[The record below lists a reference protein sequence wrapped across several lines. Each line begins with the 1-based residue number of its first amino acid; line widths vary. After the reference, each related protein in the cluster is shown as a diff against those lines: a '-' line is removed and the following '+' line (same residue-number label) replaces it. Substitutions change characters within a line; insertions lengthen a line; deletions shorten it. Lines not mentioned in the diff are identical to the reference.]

1 MAKQAKK
8 KSVFECESCGYESAK
23 WLGRCVKCASFNS
36 FFEREDIAASM
47 RYGSPAAA
55 ETSSKVYTLD
65 TIDSMSEERISTQ
78 IGELDR
84 VLSGGIVEGSLT
96 LVGGDPGVGKS
107 TLILQI
113 CQTIGAQG
121 RKILYVSGEESVSQ
135 IKLRADRL
143 NITTS
148 NLMVLSETNME
159 SILTAVNNAGPD
171 MLIIDSIQTVY
182 SQAISSSPGSVTQ
195 VREATAH
202 FMHLSKQKG
211 ISTIIVGHVTKE
223 GTIAGPKILE
233 HMVDTV
239 LYFEGEKQASYRLIR
254 AVKNRFGQTNEIG
267 VFEMASEGLV
277 EILNPSEYMLSGRPR
292 GVSGSVITC
301 AVSGSRPILAEVQAL
316 VTSTNFNMPRQN
328 VSGTDYNRVAM
339 LMAVLEKRA
348 GMNLGRCDSY
358 VNIAGGIK
366 IAEPAL
372 DAAIVAAIASN
383 YRNVPTPVNMAIFG
397 EVGLAGELR
406 AVNMAEARL
415 VESYKLGFSE
425 CILPKANFKGLK
437 KPKDMK
443 VYGVSNLSELLDI
456 ACAR

>member
-1 MAKQAKK
+1 MAKQ
-8 KSVFECESCGYESAK
+8 KSLFECTSCGYESAK
-23 WLGRCVKCASFNS
+23 WLGRCVKCGDFNS
-36 FFEREDIAASM
+36 FVEKEEIKGL
-47 RYGSPAAA
+47 RYGNTKGGKSGASLA
-55 ETSSKVYTLD
+55 EIYTLGNI
-65 TIDSMSEERISTQ
+65 TSMNEERISTK

-84 VLSGGIVEGSLT
+84 VLSGGIVEGSFI
-96 LVGGDPGVGKS
+96 LVGGDPGIGKS

-113 CQTIGAQG
+113 CQNIGAQG

-143 NITTS
+143 SINTP
-148 NLMVLSETNME
+148 NLMILAETNME
-159 SILTAVNNAGPD
+159 AILSAVDNVGCD

-182 SQAISSSPGSVTQ
+182 SGDLTSSPGSVTQ

-202 FMHLSKQKG
+202 LMHLSKQKG

-223 GTIAGPKILE
+223 GNIAGPKILE

-267 VFEMASEGLV
+267 VFEMAHEGLV
-277 EILNPSEYMLSGRPR
+277 EILNPSEYMLQGRPKD
-292 GVSGSVITC
+292 VSGSVITC
-301 AVSGSRPILAEVQAL
+301 AISGSRPILAEVQAL
-316 VTSTNFNMPRQN
+316 VTGTNFNMPRQN
-328 VSGTDYNRVAM
+328 VSGADYNRVAM

-366 IAEPAL
+366 ISEPAL
-372 DAAIVAAIASN
+372 DAAIIASIASS
-383 YRNVPTPVNMAIFG
+383 YRNIPVPADMVIFG

-406 AVNMAEARL
+406 AVNMTEARL
-415 VESYKLGFSE
+415 VESFKLGFTE
-425 CILPKANFKGLK
+425 CILPKANCKGLK

-443 VYGVSNLSELLDI
+443 IYGIVNLGELLDI
-456 ACAR
+456 ACGR

>member
-1 MAKQAKK
+1 MAKQKT
-8 KSVFECESCGYESAK
+8 VFECDSCGYESAK
-23 WLGRCVKCASFNS
+23 WLGRCVKCGAFNS
-36 FFEREDIAASM
+36 FFERQEATGA
-47 RYGSPAAA
+47 RYGSGSRK
-55 ETSSKVYTLD
+55 ETPGSAKVYTLD
-65 TIDSMSEERISTQ
+65 NIDSMSEERISTQ

-84 VLSGGIVEGSLT
+84 VLSGGIVEGSLI

-113 CQTIGAQG
+113 CQTIGSQG
-121 RKILYVSGEESVSQ
+121 KKILYVSGEESVGQ
-135 IKLRADRL
+135 IKLRAERL
-143 NITTS
+143 AITTP
-148 NLMVLSETNME
+148 NLMLLSETNME
-159 SILTAVNNAGPD
+159 AILSAVSSVEPD

-182 SQAISSSPGSVTQ
+182 AGALPSSPGSVTQ

-239 LYFEGEKQASYRLIR
+239 LYFEGEKQAAYRLIR

-267 VFEMASEGLV
+267 VFEMVSEGLK

-348 GMNLGRCDSY
+348 GMNLSRCDSY
-358 VNIAGGIK
+358 INIAGGIK

-383 YRNVPTPVNMAIFG
+383 YRNVPTAANMAIFG

-406 AVNMAEARL
+406 AVNMAEGRL
-415 VESYKLGFSE
+415 VESFKLGFSE
-425 CILPKANFKGLK
+425 CILPKANCKGLK

>member
-1 MAKQAKK
+1 MAKQ
-8 KSVFECESCGYESAK
+8 KSLFECTSCGYESAK
-23 WLGRCVKCASFNS
+23 WLGRCVKCGDFNS
-36 FFEREDIAASM
+36 FVEKEEIKGL
-47 RYGSPAAA
+47 RYGNTKGGKSS
-55 ETSSKVYTLD
+55 TSSAGIFTLNN
-65 TIDSMSEERISTQ
+65 INSMNEERISTK

-84 VLSGGIVEGSLT
+84 VLSGGIVEGSFI
-96 LVGGDPGVGKS
+96 LVGGDPGIGKS

-113 CQTIGAQG
+113 CQNIGDQG

-143 NITTS
+143 SINTP
-148 NLMVLSETNME
+148 NLMILAETNME
-159 SILTAVNNAGPD
+159 AILSAVDNVGCN

-182 SQAISSSPGSVTQ
+182 SGDLTSSPGSVTQ

-202 FMHLSKQKG
+202 LMHLSKQKG

-223 GTIAGPKILE
+223 GNIAGPKILE

-267 VFEMASEGLV
+267 VFEMAHEGLV
-277 EILNPSEYMLSGRPR
+277 EILNPSEYMLQGRPKD
-292 GVSGSVITC
+292 VSGSVITC
-301 AVSGSRPILAEVQAL
+301 AISGSRPILAEVQAL

-328 VSGTDYNRVAM
+328 VSGADYNRVAM

-366 IAEPAL
+366 ISEPAL
-372 DAAIVAAIASN
+372 DAAIIASIASS
-383 YRNVPTPVNMAIFG
+383 YRNIPVPADMAIFG

-406 AVNMAEARL
+406 AVNMTEARL
-415 VESYKLGFSE
+415 VESFKLGFTE
-425 CILPKANFKGLK
+425 CILPKANCKGLK

-443 VYGVSNLSELLDI
+443 IYGVVNLGELLDI
-456 ACAR
+456 ACGR

>member
-1 MAKQAKK
+1 MAKQ
-8 KSVFECESCGYESAK
+8 KSIFECTSCGYESAK
-23 WLGRCVKCASFNS
+23 WLGRCVKCADFNS
-36 FFEREDIAASM
+36 FVEKEEIKGL
-47 RYGSPAAA
+47 RYGNVKGAKSNTS
-55 ETSSKVYTLD
+55 TSSIYTLD
-65 TIDSMSEERISTQ
+65 NIDSMNEERISTK

-84 VLSGGIVEGSLT
+84 VLSGGIVEGSFI
-96 LVGGDPGVGKS
+96 LVGGDPGIGKS

-113 CQTIGAQG
+113 CQNVGGQG

-143 NITTS
+143 SINTS
-148 NLMVLSETNME
+148 NLMILAETNME
-159 SILTAVNNAGPD
+159 AILAAVENVGCD

-182 SQAISSSPGSVTQ
+182 SGDLSSSPGSVTQ

-202 FMHLSKQKG
+202 LMHLSKQKG

-223 GTIAGPKILE
+223 GNIAGPKILE

-267 VFEMASEGLV
+267 VFEMVNEGLR
-277 EILNPSEYMLSGRPR
+277 EILNPSEYMLQGRPKD
-292 GVSGSVITC
+292 VSGSVITC
-301 AVSGSRPILAEVQAL
+301 AISGSRPILAEVQAL
-316 VTSTNFNMPRQN
+316 ITSTNFNMPRQN
-328 VSGTDYNRVAM
+328 VSGADYNRVAM

-366 IAEPAL
+366 ISEPAL
-372 DAAIVAAIASN
+372 DAAIIASIASS
-383 YRNVPTPVNMAIFG
+383 YRNIAVPANMAIFG

-415 VESYKLGFSE
+415 VESFKLGFTE
-425 CILPKANFKGLK
+425 CILPKANCKGLK

-443 VYGVSNLSELLDI
+443 IYGVVNLGELLDV
-456 ACAR
+456 ACGR

>member
-1 MAKQAKK
+1 MAKQ
-8 KSVFECESCGYESAK
+8 KSVFECDSCGYESAK
-23 WLGRCVKCASFNS
+23 WLGRCVKCGAFNS
-36 FFEREDIAASM
+36 FFEREDTQV
-47 RYGSPAAA
+47 RYGNVGLSTEAA
-55 ETSSKVYTLD
+55 KIHTLD
-65 TIDSMSEERISTQ
+65 SIDSMSEERISTK

-84 VLSGGIVEGSLT
+84 VLSGGIVGGSLI

-113 CQTIGAQG
+113 CQTIGEQG
-121 RKILYVSGEESVSQ
+121 KKILYVSGEESISQ
-135 IKLRADRL
+135 IKLRAERL
-143 NITTS
+143 NISTK
-148 NLMVLSETNME
+148 NLMILSETNMDA
-159 SILTAVNNAGPD
+159 ILSAVNNTAPD

-182 SQAISSSPGSVTQ
+182 SQALSSSPGSVTQ

-211 ISTIIVGHVTKE
+211 IATIIVGHVTKE

-267 VFEMASEGLV
+267 VFEMASEGLK
-277 EILNPSEYMLSGRPR
+277 EILNPSEYMLSGRPK

-316 VTSTNFNMPRQN
+316 VSATNFNMPRQN

-339 LMAVLEKRA
+339 LMAVLEKRV

-358 VNIAGGIK
+358 INIAGGIK

-372 DAAIVAAIASN
+372 DGAIVAAIASN
-383 YRNVPTPVNMAIFG
+383 YRNVPTSQAMTIFG

-406 AVNMAEARL
+406 AVNMAEQRL
-415 VESYKLGFSE
+415 VESFKLGFCE
-425 CILPKANFKGLK
+425 CILPKANCKGLK

>member
-1 MAKQAKK
+1 MAKAAKQ
-8 KSVFECESCGYESAK
+8 KSIFECDSCGYESVK
-23 WLGRCVKCASFNS
+23 WLGRCVKCGAFNS
-36 FFEREDIAASM
+36 FFEREDMSGV
-47 RYGSPAAA
+47 RYGSGTKDNIAP
-55 ETSSKVYTLD
+55 SSIHTLES
-65 TIDSMSEERISTQ
+65 IDSMKEERISTK

-84 VLSGGIVEGSLT
+84 VLSGGIVEGSLI

-113 CQTIGAQG
+113 CQTIGEQG
-121 RKILYVSGEESVSQ
+121 KRILYVSGEESVSQ
-135 IKLRADRL
+135 IKLRANRL
-143 NITTS
+143 SITTP
-148 NLMVLSETNME
+148 NLMILAETNME
-159 SILTAVNNAGPD
+159 AILAAVSNVSPD

-182 SQAISSSPGSVTQ
+182 SGTLSSSPGSVTQ

-223 GTIAGPKILE
+223 GSLAGPKILE

-267 VFEMASEGLV
+267 VFEMAGEGLK
-277 EILNPSEYMLSGRPR
+277 EILNPSEYMLSGRPAN
-292 GVSGSVITC
+292 VSGSVITC

-316 VTSTNFNMPRQN
+316 VTNTNFNMPRQN

-348 GMNLGRCDSY
+348 GMNLSRCDSY
-358 VNIAGGIK
+358 INIAGGIR

-372 DAAIVAAIASN
+372 DAAIAAAIASN
-383 YRNVPTPVNMAIFG
+383 FRNVPTPSNMAIFG
-397 EVGLAGELR
+397 EIGLAGELR
-406 AVNMAEARL
+406 AVNMTEARL
-415 VESYKLGFSE
+415 VESFKLGFDE
-425 CILPKANFKGLK
+425 CILPKSNCKGLK
-437 KPKDMK
+437 KPKDMRI
-443 VYGVSNLSELLDI
+443 YGVSNLSELLDI